1 MADQGG
7 DVAVVTVALRAS
19 SPERAATVARVNG
32 VTTMPLLLGDSSLRK
47 HIGVVEVPATL
58 VVGRDGRAVRLLMGE
73 RDREGFQQAL
83 ESLQ

>member
-19 SPERAATVARVNG
+19 SPQRAASVARANG
-32 VTTMPLLLGDSSLRK
+32 VTTLPLLLGDASLRK
-47 HIGVVEVPATL
+47 QIGVVEVPATL

-73 RDREGFQQAL
+73 RDQAGFERAL
-83 ESLQ
+83 EDL